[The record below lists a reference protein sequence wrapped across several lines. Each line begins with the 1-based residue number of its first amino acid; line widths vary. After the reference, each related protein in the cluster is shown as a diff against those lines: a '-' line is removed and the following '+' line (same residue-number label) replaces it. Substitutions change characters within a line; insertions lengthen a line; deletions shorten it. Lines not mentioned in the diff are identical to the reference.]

1 MKLRSLLA
9 PAAVGLFLLSASA
22 TADAGWQHN
31 VSHKFA
37 ANSKT
42 TLKITGADGLK
53 ASVTIDGNAKEDT
66 IPAIFSLPDHDA
78 FIPVTITSADGKV
91 FNQKIEV
98 KAHQQTDLAVKYEGE
113 AKAPAAAAPGRKF
126 LGHAGSFMERC
137 KESRELKME
146 FLRSSDGQSAS
157 SIVLKP
163 QSSQNVELTAGQY
176 DVRLFWRA
184 PGSNGDFSFWRTEK
198 LEVTADEWIFAYGCK
213 SKREAPGR
221 MSGVTVR

>member
-1 MKLRSLLA
+1 MKLRSMLA
-9 PAAVGLFLLSASA
+9 PVAVGLFLLSASA

-31 VSHKFA
+31 VAHKYA
-37 ANSKT
+37 SNAKT
-42 TLKITGADGLK
+42 TLKVTGADGLK
-53 ASVTIDGNAKEDT
+53 ASITLDGAPKEDT

-78 FIPVTITSADGKV
+78 FIPITITAADGKK
-91 FNQKIEV
+91 FEQKIEV
-98 KAHQQTDLAVKYEGE
+98 KAHHQTDLVVKYEGE
-113 AKAPAAAAPGRKF
+113 AKAAAAAPGRKF

-137 KESRELKME
+137 KDVRELKMD
-146 FLRSSDGQSAS
+146 FLRNSDGQSAS

-184 PGSNGDFSFWRTEK
+184 PGSNGEFSFWRTEK

-213 SKREAPGR
+213 SRREAPGR